1 MLFAIFGHLF
11 TAIPISTTA
20 LKHST
25 LKQKLF
31 IYFLYWQ
38 IIGCLKLSSL
48 TNIKSQE
55 TRIILQLLSFN
66 NRAGRREKNKKKTNP
81 GKKTWNEMKTHLSGR
96 WRVRRHQAVQL
107 FEDIR
112 KLSAD
117 KIIEINVCR
126 FFNLLLLLYS
136 RAACLKRKSCP
147 SSVSGS
153 LQY

>member
-11 TAIPISTTA
+11 TVFPISTTA

-25 LKQKLF
+25 LTDKSCLSTFYADKLF
-31 IYFLYWQ
+31 AA
-38 IIGCLKLSSL
+38 
-48 TNIKSQE
+48 
-55 TRIILQLLSFN
+55 LSFQVWLISN
-66 NRAGRREKNKKKTNP
+66 LKRPVIIIEQVDVKKT
-81 GKKTWNEMKTHLSGR
+81 KRKQIQEKTWNEMKTHLSGR

-117 KIIEINVCR
+117 EIIEINVCR
-126 FFNLLLLLYS
+126 FFSQLLLVHS

-147 SSVSGS
+147 SLVSGF